1 MQAVNDRGE
10 QLRVLAVHDI
20 SCIGKC
26 SLTVALPVISSVG
39 IETAILPTAVLS
51 THTGSRFK
59 GFTYRDLTEDLLP
72 IFEHW
77 QREGLN
83 FDAVY
88 VGYLGSKR
96 QIDIIEHIIAEQ
108 HKKEALIFIDP
119 VMGDHGR
126 LYANFSADYPQKM
139 LSLCKNADIITPNI
153 TEAALM
159 LNEEYISGPYTEEYI
174 EHLLKNLAQNGIKKI
189 VLTGVYFDDE
199 RLGVAIYDSE
209 NGITEYEMS
218 QKLPGFYDGTGDIF
232 ASSFVA
238 AVMHGKTLQRAAQIA
253 ETFVVES
260 IRATALR
267 KGEKCYGVN
276 FESAIQGFTEQ
287 MQE

>member
-51 THTGSRFK
+51 THTGSGFK
-59 GFTYRDLTEDLLP
+59 DFTYRDMTEDLMP
-72 IFEHW
+72 IFCHW
-77 QREGLN
+77 QKEKLC
-83 FDAVY
+83 FDAMY
-88 VGYLGSKR
+88 VGYLGSEK
-96 QIDIIEHIIAEQ
+96 QIDIIERIILN
-108 HKKEALIFIDP
+108 KSLNNTLIFIDP
-119 VMGDHGR
+119 VMGDHGK
-126 LYANFSADYPQKM
+126 LYANFNSDYPQKM
-139 LSLCKNADIITPNI
+139 LSLCKRADIITPNI
-153 TEAALM
+153 TEAVLM
-159 LNEEYISGPYTEEYI
+159 LNEEYTGGPYTEEYI
-174 EHLLKNLAQNGIKKI
+174 EHLLKKLSQNGIKKI
-189 VLTGVYFDDE
+189 ILTGVYFDDTK
-199 RLGVAIYDSE
+199 LGVAIYDSE
-209 NGITEYEMS
+209 NDKTEYVMS

-253 ETFVVES
+253 EMFVVES
-260 IRATALR
+260 IKATALHKNER
-267 KGEKCYGVN
+267 CYGVN
-276 FESAIQGFTEQ
+276 FESAIQNFIEY